1 MDVIGLLS
9 LMNSGYE
16 MINSFVP
23 KFDRVYNRALKR
35 WTCNNHLR
43 ERPDV
48 ANDVFTSLWQHL
60 DEYQD
65 NILPSV
71 MAMARNR
78 CINILKRE
86 KYKREHN
93 KYVARSRKFDIN
105 FTSLADSSIEELFE
119 KDAMKVLMETLE
131 KMPPKTKEA
140 FMLNRFRNK
149 TYSEIAQIQ
158 NVSEK
163 NIEYRISSALKIL
176 RKAMGLL
183 TFWTINYWL

>member
-1 MDVIGLLS
+1 MHYLDT
-9 LMNSGYE
+9 YE
-16 MINSFVP
+16 E
-23 KFDRVYNRALKR
+23 AQ
-35 WTCNNHLR
+35 
-43 ERPDV
+43 DV

-93 KYVARSRKFDIN
+93 KN
-105 FTSLADSSIEELFE
+105 FTSLVDSSIEELFE

-183 TFWTINYWL
+183 TVWTINYWL